1 MVKLKVQQILAL
13 EEKLSFDFF
22 WNEVSQT
29 EEGYGLI
36 VDNTKNTDVA
46 SIASVGFG
54 LSGIPIAVENH
65 WITKE
70 EGKIRAIKT
79 LNTFLKHV
87 EQKEGFFIHFVRMED
102 GKRTW
107 NSEISII
114 DTALFLMG
122 ALVVGEYFGG
132 ELYDLFEELYS
143 RVNFPWY
150 LDKSKNQFYMGYNY
164 ERGFWGNWDRYAEQ
178 LIMYFLGVSSPTY
191 PVDPSVY
198 RSFQRDIGRYKDY
211 ELIYTYT
218 GSLFTYQFSHAWIDF
233 RKLVDKDGVNWFDN
247 SVKASLAN
255 WEYCRDMHSEFKTLH
270 EHSWGLTACDSPTG
284 YRGDFGA
291 PPSWNNNTQH
301 YVDGT
306 VPPCGALG
314 SIVFTPEI
322 VEETVRYYYEKVPE
336 LWGTYGFKDAYNLDK
351 NWFSQVYIGIDKG
364 IGLLMIENH
373 KNGLIWEIVMKN
385 KYIKKALELLEFKKI
400 D

>member
-107 NSEISII
+107 HSEISII

-143 RVNFPWY
+143 RVNFQWY

-255 WEYCRDMHSEFKTLH
+255 WEYCKDMHSEFKTLH

-385 KYIKKALELLEFKKI
+385 KYINKSLELLEFKKI

>member
-107 NSEISII
+107 HSEISII

-255 WEYCRDMHSEFKTLH
+255 WEYCKDMHSEFKTLH

-385 KYIKKALELLEFKKI
+385 KYINKSLELLEFKKLG
-400 D
+400 

>member
-1 MVKLKVQQILAL
+1 MVKLKVQEILAL

-36 VDNTKNTDVA
+36 IDNTKNTTVA

-107 NSEISII
+107 HSEISII

-132 ELYDLFEELYS
+132 EVYDLFEKLYS
-143 RVNFPWY
+143 TVNFQWY

-198 RSFQRDIGRYKDY
+198 KSFQRDIGRYKDY

-247 SVKASLAN
+247 SLKASLAN
-255 WEYCRDMHSEFKTLH
+255 WEYCKDMHSEFKTLH

-306 VPPCGALG
+306 APPCGALG

-322 VEETVRYYYEKVPE
+322 VEEAVRYYYEKVPE

-385 KYIKKALELLEFKKI
+385 KYIKKALELLEFKKT

>member
-336 LWGTYGFKDAYNLDK
+336 LWGIYGFKDAYNLDK